1 MSSFKRSVV
10 LALALALLLAPVLVQ
25 AQNVATGSIVGLV
38 RGPEGGAL
46 PGVTVTARNLD
57 TGLTRASITDANG
70 VFRLD
75 FLPSGNYEIRADLD
89 GFRSQVFSS
98 IKVTLGSEQK
108 LEFQLQLSK
117 VKEEIVVTAEA
128 PIVESTN
135 PNIAASVGDEAIAN
149 LPLNGR
155 DFLDFVAL
163 TPASIPDS
171 VGRVHIGGMRGIQNS
186 FNIDGANNQSSFF
199 GEERGGTRPPFTF
212 SQAAIKELQVIQSEY
227 SLQFNSS
234 GGVIN
239 AITKSGTNELHGEA
253 FWYYRPDSWVG
264 DYADGRTANDFKRN
278 QFGFALGGPLITD
291 RLHYFVSYD
300 GQRLEQ
306 PTLRYFRRFPEDRV
320 ADWEALTGLDYDK
333 EVGTVR
339 QTNDQD
345 VALLKLDWQAS
356 VNNLFTFRWNYS
368 KNEGENLT
376 NRYSTSGW
384 SNNGFE
390 ENTFNSM
397 VAMLNSVIGE
407 SMANEAI
414 LQYSSEDRPRTANVT
429 SIPEV
434 RIGYYDAVFGQNNF
448 LPNYLTEDRFQI
460 VDNFTWFLGNH
471 TLKAGINFD
480 WVSFDDFFF
489 RYGGGQYY
497 YASYYDDDDVRHSAW
512 DAFFG
517 DVLYRYTQAF
527 SDYGGKVKFDTGYY
541 AGYVQDEWQINP
553 NFILTFGIRY
563 DLQDHDD
570 PKETNPLYPDTGQI
584 PDDTDNWAPRVGFA
598 WDVTGDGRQV
608 LRGGIGMFYD
618 TTPTLL
624 DANAMLTNGIRV
636 VRVVLNCK
644 YTEDCPSWPDRIPT
658 LGDLPAATPS
668 IFAYDPNFENPE
680 TLRMSLG
687 YEREVITDLALGV
700 DLIYSETE
708 KLERKQDQNIRP
720 IEGASTIDGRTYYTA
735 WYYGV
740 NYPDLG
746 QVMVFRSD
754 ARANYRAVVL
764 KFNKRFSHNWAL
776 NGSYTW
782 SRSRD
787 QDSNERS
794 VSSSRSGWPE
804 DQYNLGAE
812 WGPSDYDVKHK
823 FVVSGMVLLPY
834 DFTISGIVYIRSG
847 FPYTAMDGRDLNG
860 DGYHRDRATIE
871 VSEGV
876 YRHYGRNTERQPWY
890 HNMDLRV
897 SKIFRFASRYQ
908 VEVMLDIF
916 NLFDNENWY
925 TTNTQLVGRDGDIRS
940 NFGKLNHSG
949 NPRQFQL
956 GARFRW

>member
-1 MSSFKRSVV
+1 MSRTQRSVV
-10 LALALALLLAPVLVQ
+10 LALALAFLLAPLAVQ

-38 RGPEGGAL
+38 RGPEGGPL

-57 TGLTRASITDANG
+57 TGLTRTSITDQGG

-98 IKVTLGSEQK
+98 IKVTLGSQQK
-108 LEFQLQLSK
+108 LDFTLELSK
-117 VKEEIVVTAEA
+117 VEEEIVVTAEA

-135 PNIAASVGDEAIAN
+135 PSISASVSDDAIAN

-163 TPASIPDS
+163 TPAAIPDS

-239 AITKSGTNELHGEA
+239 AITKSGTNEFHGEL
-253 FWYYRPDSWVG
+253 FWYYRPDSWVS
-264 DYADGRTANDFKRN
+264 DYADGRTTSDFERN
-278 QFGFALGGPLITD
+278 QFGFALGGPLIQD
-291 RLHYFVSYD
+291 KLHYFISYD
-300 GQRLEQ
+300 GQRLDQ
-306 PTLRYFRRFPEDRV
+306 PTLRYFRQFPEDRV
-320 ADWEALTGLDYDK
+320 ADWEARTGLSYDK
-333 EVGTVR
+333 EVGTVK

-345 VALLKLDWQAS
+345 VTLLKLDWQAS
-356 VNNLFTFRWNYS
+356 INHLLTFRWNYS
-368 KNEGENLT
+368 KNKGENLT
-376 NRYSTSGW
+376 NNYSTSGW
-384 SNNGFE
+384 SNNGLE
-390 ENTFNSM
+390 ENKFNSM
-397 VAMLNSVIGE
+397 VVTLNSVIGE

-414 LQYSSEDRPRTANVT
+414 FQYSNEDRPRSANVT
-429 SIPEV
+429 TIPEV
-434 RIGYYDAVFGQNNF
+434 RIGSRYDATFGQNNF

-460 VDNFTWFLGNH
+460 VDNFTWFLGDH

-480 WVSFDDFFF
+480 MVSFDDFFF

-497 YASYYDDDDVRHSAW
+497 YRSWNDFFADD
-512 DAFFG
+512 
-517 DVLYRYTQAF
+517 LYRYTQAF
-527 SDYGGKVKFDTGYY
+527 SDYGGKVKFDMGYY
-541 AGYVQDEWQINP
+541 AGYIQDEWQINP

-598 WDVTGDGRQV
+598 WDVAGDGKQV

-624 DANAMLTNGIRV
+624 DANAMLTNGVRV
-636 VRVVLNCK
+636 VRVELNCA
-644 YTEDCPSWPDRIPT
+644 YTEGCPSWPDRIPT
-658 LGDLPAATPS
+658 LGDLPQATPS

-680 TLRMSLG
+680 TLRMSIG
-687 YEREVITDLALGV
+687 YEREVMTDFALGV

-708 KLERKQDQNIRP
+708 KLERKQDQNIAP
-720 IEGASTIDGRTYYTA
+720 VDGETTIDGRTYYTK

-746 QVMVFRSD
+746 KVMVFKSD
-754 ARANYRAVVL
+754 AKANYRAVVI
-764 KFNKRFSHNWAL
+764 KFNKRFSHNWSL

-794 VSSSRSGWPE
+794 VSSSSSGWPE

-823 FVVSGMVLLPY
+823 FVLSGMVLLPY
-834 DFTISGIVYIRSG
+834 DFTISSIVYIRSG
-847 FPYTAMDGRDLNG
+847 FPYTATDGRDLNG
-860 DGYHRDRATIE
+860 DGYYRDRATIE
-871 VSEGV
+871 VSPGV
-876 YRHYGRNTERQPWY
+876 FKHYGRNTERQPWF
-890 HNMDLRV
+890 HNVDLRV
-897 SKIFRFASRYQ
+897 SKIFRFGGQYQ
-908 VEVMLDIF
+908 VEVMLDVF
-916 NLFDNENWY
+916 NLFNNENWY
-925 TTNTQLVGRDGDIRS
+925 TTNTQLVDRYGNIRDDFGELTRSGDPRS
-940 NFGKLNHSG
+940 
-949 NPRQFQL
+949 FQL